1 MTGVSVPPAS
11 ISWPPAQQ
19 PLDHRRVYIF
29 PSRAGRGFLLML
41 GVMLLGSI
49 NYESSLGYLLTFLL
63 GGMFL
68 VTILHTYRNLAG
80 LRFSGGRAEPVF
92 AGDDAVFH
100 LSIDNRRQRARPA
113 LMLKPAPTR
122 RRWAWAGTTDA
133 DARLDLAEDRLAG
146 ARIVRHASERGWLPL
161 QRLEVQTVFPLGLFT
176 AWSYWDT
183 GLRCLVYPR
192 PAGVLPLPVPAA
204 EALAQDSGRLAG
216 TDDFAGFRDYRPGDS
231 PRHIAWKAL
240 AREQGL
246 HVKRF
251 SGGSAGEI
259 VLELEQV
266 AHLPTLD
273 ARLSQLCKWVV
284 DADHHDLVYGLRLP
298 GTDIEAGCGNAHRD
312 RCLSALALYGP
323 AA

>member
-1 MTGVSVPPAS
+1 MAGATVPTSPAS
-11 ISWPPAQQ
+11 WSTARQ

-29 PSRAGRGFLLML
+29 PSRAGRGFMLML

-63 GGMFL
+63 GGIFL

-80 LRFSGGRAEPVF
+80 LCFSGGRAEPVF
-92 AGDDAVFH
+92 AGDDAVFQIS
-100 LSIDNRRQRARPA
+100 LDNRHQRDRHA
-113 LMLKPAPTR
+113 LVIKPAPTER
-122 RRWAWAGTTDA
+122 PWGWASNVDPDA
-133 DARLDLAEDRLAG
+133 TLDLPAGRMGG
-146 ARIVRHASERGWLPL
+146 ARVRRHARERGWLPL
-161 QRLEVQTVFPLGLFT
+161 SRLEVQTVFPLGLFT

-192 PAGVLPLPVPAA
+192 PVGVLPLPVPAS
-204 EALAQDSGRLAG
+204 EVLAQDSGRLAG

-251 SGGSAGEI
+251 AGGGAGE
-259 VLELEQV
+259 LMLDAEQV
-266 AHLPTLD
+266 AHLTTLE
-273 ARLSQLCKWVV
+273 ARLSQLCKWVLE
-284 DADHHDLVYGLRLP
+284 ADRHDLAYGLRLP
-298 GTDIEAGCGNAHRD
+298 GVDIESGCGNVHRD
-312 RCLSALALYGP
+312 RCLTALALYGKAP
-323 AA
+323 

>member
-1 MTGVSVPPAS
+1 MAGVAVPTSTAS
-11 ISWPPAQQ
+11 WASATQ
-19 PLDHRRVYIF
+19 PLDRRRVYIF
-29 PSRAGRGFLLML
+29 PSRAGRGFVLML

-49 NYESSLGYLLTFLL
+49 NYENSLGYLLTFLL
-63 GGMFL
+63 GGIFV

-92 AGDDAVFH
+92 VGDDAVFQI
-100 LSIDNRRQRARPA
+100 SVDNRQQRDRHA
-113 LMLKPAPTR
+113 LEIRPAPTG
-122 RRWAWAGTTDA
+122 RRWAWAGDTET
-133 DARLDLAEDRLAG
+133 DARLDLP
-146 ARIVRHASERGWLPL
+146 ARHMGSARVVRHARERGWLYL
-161 QRLEVQTVFPLGLFT
+161 NRLEVQTVFPLGLFT

-192 PAGVLPLPVPAA
+192 PAGVLPLPAPSA
-204 EALAQDSGRLAG
+204 EVLAQDSGRLAG

-251 SGGSAGEI
+251 AGGSAGEL
-259 VLELEQV
+259 VLEADQV
-266 AHLPTLD
+266 AHLPTVE

-284 DADHHDLVYGLRLP
+284 EADRHDLVYGLRLP
-298 GTDIEAGCGNAHRD
+298 GVDIEPGCGGVHRD
-312 RCLSALALYGP
+312 QCLTALALYGSS
-323 AA
+323 A